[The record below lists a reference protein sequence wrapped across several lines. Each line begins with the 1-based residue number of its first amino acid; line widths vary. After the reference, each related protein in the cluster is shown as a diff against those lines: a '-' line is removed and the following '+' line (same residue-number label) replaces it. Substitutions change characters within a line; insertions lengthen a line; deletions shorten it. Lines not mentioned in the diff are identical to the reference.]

1 MVQLEHNTVTWTQL
15 SLLHFL
21 PLVMGG
27 EEVKNNIPRTLLQ
40 LLCNQQNCIK
50 YIWSV
55 VTVPLLLPKI
65 ELNKTRAFYFFLFFK
80 KRTSHLVQCLII
92 QPCVPALPY
101 SEARQ
106 TVWYWTTAAMSE
118 SEEQK
123 LVYFIV
129 QRPSLIHTH
138 TPSIKPNLQ
147 SNTLPCTACCCY
159 RAQQEGGRGL
169 QLSDI
174 MEMLVEDSQIPPP
187 RWRWVSMKMRQLL
200 SFQNC
205 FFLLCYWGASQGQ
218 SLSLP
223 LSAEEQKAYKL
234 YHSNSYHLKFFS
246 FSFLLKNKH
255 RVAIQVQFSLCF
267 FKSQC
272 YSVTSP
278 SLLTLYK

>member
-92 QPCVPALPY
+92 QLCVPALPY

-123 LVYFIV
+123 LVCFIV

-159 RAQQEGGRGL
+159 RAQQEGGKRLAAVWHYGNASGGFSDSSPSMEMSVHEDEAIT
-169 QLSDI
+169 QLS
-174 MEMLVEDSQIPPP
+174 ELLLSFVLLRSLPGPKP
-187 RWRWVSMKMRQLL
+187 VSSAKCWRAKGIQAVPFQLL
-200 SFQNC
+200 SSQV
-205 FFLLCYWGASQGQ
+205 FLILIFA
-218 SLSLP
+218 
-223 LSAEEQKAYKL
+223 
-234 YHSNSYHLKFFS
+234 
-246 FSFLLKNKH
+246 
-255 RVAIQVQFSLCF
+255 
-267 FKSQC
+267 
-272 YSVTSP
+272 
-278 SLLTLYK
+278 